1 MAKPVTQT
9 FLEMWIDSFKDSTL
23 IILMVLAVVSLIIA
37 GAVEHMKDL
46 SWLDGTAILV
56 TVLVVTSLEFKNLVE
71 LFIFFI
77 FFFVIC
83 SCYRL
88 E

>member
-23 IILMVLAVVSLIIA
+23 IILMVLAVISLIIA
-37 GAVEHMKDL
+37 GAVERMKDL

-56 TVLVVTSLEFKNLVE
+56 TVLVVTSLEIQNFNV
-71 LFIFFI
+71 IVYFFN
-77 FFFVIC
+77 FF
-83 SCYRL
+83 L
-88 E
+88 